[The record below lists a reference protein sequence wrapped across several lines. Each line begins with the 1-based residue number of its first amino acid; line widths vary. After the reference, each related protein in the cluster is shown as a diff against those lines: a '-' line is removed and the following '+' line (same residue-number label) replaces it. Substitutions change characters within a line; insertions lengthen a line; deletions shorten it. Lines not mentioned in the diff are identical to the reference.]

1 MSQTY
6 TYTHPRPA
14 LSVDIVVFHSEGDRL
29 QVLLV
34 RRGQPPFAGC
44 WALPGGFVG
53 IDESLDDAARRE
65 LEEETGVRQAEVRQ
79 FYAYGDPDRDPRGR
93 VVTVAYYALIPGK
106 VPVQGG
112 DDAAEARWFAVD
124 DLPELAF
131 DHAQI
136 IHDALQHLRRNMRNS
151 IV

>member
-1 MSQTY
+1 MSQMY
-6 TYTHPRPA
+6 SYTHPRPA
-14 LSVDIVVFHSEGDRL
+14 LSVDIVVFRSAGDRL

-65 LEEETGVRQAEVRQ
+65 LQEETGLSQAEMRQ

-93 VVTVAYYALIPGK
+93 VVTVAYYALIPGD
-106 VPVQGG
+106 VPVRGG
-112 DDAAEARWFAVD
+112 DDAIEARWFTVD

-136 IHDALQHLRRNMRNS
+136 IHDALEHLRRNRQNS
-151 IV
+151 LD